1 MANQRF
7 LEAFQPVLDS
17 IPHPLPA
24 NSTDT
29 TCAGVARRIL
39 EADSVSKEKLV
50 TALRIT
56 ANPLCKKGE
65 AVEHKIM
72 QQLVD
77 KSGKSLSYTFMQK

>member
-29 TCAGVARRIL
+29 TCAGVARRII
-39 EADSVSKEKLV
+39 EAESVSKEKLA

-56 ANPLCKKGE
+56 QNPLCQ
-65 AVEHKIM
+65 AVELKLM
-72 QQLVD
+72 QQLV
-77 KSGKSLSYTFMQK
+77 KESGKSLPYSFTQE